1 MQHHVM
7 YILYFYTT
15 LMQQHVMY
23 VLYYTNAATRNVHSV
38 LH

>member
-23 VLYYTNAATRNVHSV
+23 ILYYTNAAPRNVHSV
-38 LH
+38 PH